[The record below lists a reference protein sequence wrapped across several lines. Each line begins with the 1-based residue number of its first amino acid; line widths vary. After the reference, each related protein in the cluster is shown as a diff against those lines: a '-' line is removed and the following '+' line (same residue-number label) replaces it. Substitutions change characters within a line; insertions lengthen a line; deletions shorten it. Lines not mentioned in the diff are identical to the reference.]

1 MKSPCGREL
10 ETNVVYGPCKDFLCP
25 IETKLREW
33 FPSQLAGKLRAK
45 ALDPYGLMKSNI
57 HGNKDGELFAI
68 TYKCQDVRCHAKFIL
83 RNVLP
88 DAEGNSFGIFGC
100 NSHQHDLPMANKSE
114 IVFKDKPEAE
124 QFIKANFYKLY
135 GKGISMNKG
144 KYRQFPCRRK
154 QLQPG
159 YGFHDCTSC
168 FAMSP
173 TFKRT
178 VIKGKSK
185 IYEGSDKDLEALS
198 FEERPHSISGV
209 FYHNHVDDSKYWRD
223 LDGGWKKQ
231 GSYGDPSKRKRGTP
245 LPRIRNGRIFPLSAR
260 KTHTIEELMVAQE
273 RRRQDNKTWIQ
284 KPKKKKT
291 NVKCEVNVVSN

>member
-25 IETKLREW
+25 TETKLREW

-57 HGNKDGELFAI
+57 HGKKDGELFAI

-88 DAEGNSFGIFGC
+88 DVEGNTFGIFGC
-100 NSHQHDLPMANKSE
+100 NSHQHDLPMENKSE
-114 IVFKDKPEAE
+114 IVFKDKHEAE

-178 VIKGKSK
+178 VIKGKTK
-185 IYEGSDKDLEALS
+185 TYEGSDKDLETLS
-198 FEERPHSISGV
+198 FEERPHSISG
-209 FYHNHVDDSKYWRD
+209 KEI
-223 LDGGWKKQ
+223 
-231 GSYGDPSKRKRGTP
+231 RGTVC
-245 LPRIRNGRIFPLSAR
+245 FTYTLSPC
-260 KTHTIEELMVAQE
+260 LF
-273 RRRQDNKTWIQ
+273 
-284 KPKKKKT
+284 
-291 NVKCEVNVVSN
+291 NVWFMSFGKIVE